1 MSRQWK
7 SLPTHLPG
15 WHLADRSSGMSRRAR
30 KRFKKRRKF
39 LSRISKPTYSFPRPS
54 GPRPSPKPK
63 PSKPITLF
71 LRVEMPSGPAFSA
84 WRRTAGRWRC
94 TNADP
99 AVEWFLRVL
108 HVQCV
113 EDWVRLHH
121 FSYKWLKTIPGIT
134 ANPMPEA
141 VPAEAYPPLQ
151 ASAPQGDNTGTP
163 SPIAPRC
170 GAVPAGLERTGL
182 IMPCRLI
189 VEGSPLNTEVV
200 SRCP

>member
-121 FSYKWLKTIPGIT
+121 FCTNGSKPSLASQLTRCPRLFPLKLIRRYRP
-134 ANPMPEA
+134 
-141 VPAEAYPPLQ
+141 
-151 ASAPQGDNTGTP
+151 
-163 SPIAPRC
+163 APRRGIIRAPRHQLHPVAAQC
-170 GAVPAGLERTGL
+170 PRVWSGLA
-182 IMPCRLI
+182 
-189 VEGSPLNTEVV
+189 
-200 SRCP
+200 